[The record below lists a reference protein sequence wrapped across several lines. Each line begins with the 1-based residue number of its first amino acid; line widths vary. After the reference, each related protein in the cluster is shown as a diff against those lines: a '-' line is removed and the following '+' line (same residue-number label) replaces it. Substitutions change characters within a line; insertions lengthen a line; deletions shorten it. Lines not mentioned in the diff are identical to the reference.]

1 MFYGCFDDQLNTLS
15 EPVESLVDIMG
26 MREFMDIG
34 SYVIIKPRKD
44 RHYRQ
49 ALVTMNNQSK
59 HVLRSY
65 SYRFQNTKNLPYL
78 KRLY

>member
-1 MFYGCFDDQLNTLS
+1 MFYRCFDNLLNTLS
-15 EPVESLVDIMG
+15 EFVESLVDIMG
-26 MREFMDIG
+26 MRKFMDIG
-34 SYVIIKPRKD
+34 SYVNIKPRKD

-59 HVLRSY
+59 HILKSY
-65 SYRFQNTKNLPYL
+65 NYRFQNTKNLPYL